1 MLCLTTQRIAAVP
14 PPGAVA
20 VGVSLIPTRNS
31 AIRGDAFVTS
41 VAKISQTTTRPSLTL
56 WPLNGDGWGAAM
68 TELHFYGGQIIVN
81 LSGTRLTMT
90 FEVSSREPRLLENKF
105 WTRDDGN
112 AEFRMKALEEATMK
126 ARELGWLRN
135 WANAA

>member
-1 MLCLTTQRIAAVP
+1 ML
-14 PPGAVA
+14 
-20 VGVSLIPTRNS
+20 
-31 AIRGDAFVTS
+31 
-41 VAKISQTTTRPSLTL
+41 
-56 WPLNGDGWGAAM
+56 
-68 TELHFYGGQIIVN
+68 ELHLYGGQIIVN

-126 ARELGWLRN
+126 ARELGWLRTL
-135 WANAA
+135 ANAA